1 MPRYEHL
8 PLRRIQGALE
18 RRKHGFGRLTPRD
31 APVHGQAIQ
40 REIETVVAA
49 RKRKPKIANI
59 DPALILRVR
68 VAGHI
73 PEDLWENLDLS
84 VLASDADKTLILFA
98 SDSEL
103 QEFRRRV
110 AAYQQIPPIGQT
122 GPSYAQ
128 LVSQIESIDEVN
140 PSDGIGPVLKAEG
153 FNDVADFAGVATD
166 AYDIELWQPTVDDA
180 PIFTARVTRQV
191 EDLGG
196 EFINEYRGIS
206 ATLVRVRCDGNAMRA
221 LLELPEIAIIDRCPI
236 PDLPELEDSAYIGNN
251 VAPGA
256 APDPEAPV
264 IGIIDS
270 GLTAAHPLL
279 QQGVAGVFGVPPDM
293 GDHDERG
300 HGTPVSGVAVFGDLR
315 ERLDTGNFDM
325 PFRLAS
331 AKVVDQHGRFHN
343 LELPHQQ
350 IDAAI
355 RRLHDEHGCKVI
367 NMSLCDAT
375 RVVSDKAGAWA
386 AVLDGLA
393 RELDL
398 VIVVSAG
405 NVNGGVLY
413 EAHGDG
419 IVANYPAYLF
429 NPENRI
435 LEPASAVNV
444 LTVGAIAHSNG
455 MSVEDGDLVGV
466 RPITNMDEPSPFT
479 RVGPGVSKT
488 IKPDLIDY
496 GGTAVLDGPMQR
508 LATGKQRAA
517 AGVISTNQ
525 GYLTRYFSSH
535 SGTSFSSPL
544 VAYKAAVIRQSFPDT
559 SANLTRAFLA
569 LSAEIPEAA
578 TQLLDGVAEDAVLRA
593 CGYGVAD
600 LNRAL
605 NSDDNRVV
613 LFAEDTLET
622 DQFAVYEVPI
632 PEPFQTTKGAR
643 EIKVALAFDPL
654 VRHTRLDYAGT
665 NMSFLLVRGLNAQ
678 AVFDACRKW
687 ERDEG
692 DATKFGDAAKCKLK
706 PGQNIRKHSTLQCAS
721 FRAQRDIS
729 RYGDSYYLVV
739 RNEGGWAENV
749 EAEQRF
755 SIAVEVR
762 HEADI
767 AIYQRI
773 EARVRLRA

>member
-8 PLRRIQGALE
+8 PLRRLEGALE
-18 RRKHGFGRLTPRD
+18 RRKHGFGRVTPRD
-31 APVHGQAIQ
+31 APSHGQAIQ
-40 REIETVVAA
+40 REIETVVSA
-49 RKRKPKIANI
+49 RKRKPKIADI

-68 VAGHI
+68 LSGHI
-73 PEDLWENLDLS
+73 PEDIWEDLGLS

-98 SDSEL
+98 SDNEL

-110 AAYQQIPPIGQT
+110 AAYQQIPPVGQVR
-122 GPSYAQ
+122 PSYAQ
-128 LVSQIESIDEVN
+128 IISQIETVDEVD
-140 PSDGIGPVLKAEG
+140 PSDRIGPVLKAEG
-153 FNDVADFAGVATD
+153 FNDAADFANVAVDT
-166 AYDIELWQPTVDDA
+166 YDVELWQPAADDA
-180 PIFTARVTRQV
+180 PIFTARVARQV

-196 EFINEYRGIS
+196 EFVNEYRGIS
-206 ATLVRVRCDGNAMRA
+206 ATLVRVRCDGNSLRT
-221 LLELPEIAIIDRCPI
+221 LLELPEIAIVDRCPV
-236 PDLPELEDSAYIGNN
+236 PDLPELEDTTYIGNAVVPG
-251 VAPGA
+251 VAPDSG
-256 APDPEAPV
+256 APV

-270 GLTAAHPLL
+270 GLTAEHPLL
-279 QQGVAGVFGVPPDM
+279 QQGIAGVFGEPAEM
-293 GDHDERG
+293 GDNDERG
-300 HGTPVSGVAVFGDLR
+300 HGTPVAGIAVFGDLR
-315 ERLDTGNFDM
+315 DRVGAGNFDM
-325 PFRLAS
+325 SFRLAS
-331 AKVVDQHGRFHN
+331 AKVVDRRGLFHGV
-343 LELPHQQ
+343 ELPHRQ

-355 RRLHDEHGCKVI
+355 RRLHDEYGCKVI

-375 RVVSDKAGAWA
+375 RIVSDKPSAWA

-405 NVNGGVLY
+405 NVDGGFLY
-413 EAHGDG
+413 DTHKDD

-429 NPENRI
+429 NPENRL

-455 MSVEDGDLVGV
+455 ISEADGDLVGV
-466 RPITNMDEPSPFT
+466 RPITRVDEPAPFT
-479 RVGPGVSKT
+479 RVGPGVGKT

-508 LATGKQRAA
+508 LATGRRRSA
-517 AGVISTNQ
+517 AGMLSTNDE
-525 GYLTRYFSSH
+525 YLTRYFSSY

-544 VAYKAAVIRQSFPDT
+544 VAYKAAVIRQSFPDI

-569 LSAEIPEAA
+569 LSADVPSAA
-578 TQLLDGVAEDAVLRA
+578 ALRLEGVAEDAVLRA

-605 NSDDNRVV
+605 GSDDNRVV
-613 LFAEDTLET
+613 LFAEDSLET
-622 DQFAVYEVPI
+622 DHFAVYEVPI
-632 PEPFQTTKGAR
+632 PEPFQTAKGSR

-665 NMSFLLVRGLNAQ
+665 DMSFLLIRGLTAQ
-678 AVFDACRKW
+678 AVFDACKKW
-687 ERDEG
+687 DKADG
-692 DATKFGDAAKCKLK
+692 DAEKFASTAKCPMT
-706 PGQNIRKHSTLQCAS
+706 PGMNTRKYSTLQCAS
-721 FRAQRDIS
+721 FRAQRDVS

-739 RNEGGWAENV
+739 RNEGGWAEKV
-749 EAEQRF
+749 ASEQRF
-755 SIAVEVR
+755 AVAVEVR

-773 EARVRLRA
+773 ENRVRLRA